1 MLCNADDAMIQILV
15 TVTSR
20 MLQNRQTLLPDFRL
34 LRRWWHWLGRAMRWW
49 LEQFFQLLTPLLLL
63 LELSQL
69 LLPVLL

>member
-1 MLCNADDAMIQILV
+1 
-15 TVTSR
+15 
-20 MLQNRQTLLPDFRL
+20 
-34 LRRWWHWLGRAMRWW
+34 MRWW